1 MQGKQTKQGRA
12 RKLLWTGVMVINI
25 GLMAACG
32 DGGKA
37 AAEAALRALET
48 AYGTAKSEAAK
59 YAPDQAKG
67 IDEGLAQVQEAFSKQ
82 DYKKALAEAQG
93 LMAKVG
99 DLGAVVATK
108 KAELTEAW
116 EGVRAGVPGVVQS
129 LQQRVDELSK
139 VKTLPKGVKKEA
151 VEAAQSGAAALS
163 NTWDEAAEA
172 FKSANLTDALAKA
185 KAVKAK
191 AAELFA
197 SIGQRVPD
205 ERK

>member
-1 MQGKQTKQGRA
+1 MQAKQTKQGRA

-48 AYGTAKSEAAK
+48 AYGTVRSEAAK
-59 YAPDQAKG
+59 YAPDQAKS
-67 IDEGLAQVQEAFSKQ
+67 IDEELAEAQETFSKQ

-185 KAVKAK
+185 KAVKGK

-205 ERK
+205 ELK